1 MRADQQRLEDSLDI
15 RDPGRPAQPPTTDAK
30 EAQRPDAPARPN
42 TIAGASADG
51 LSNDLLNRAAR
62 AGIAEAEAR
71 EYSPALLT
79 KTLDRLERQSYAIDP
94 EPFPF
99 EEPTGFQPQPWQG
112 QPAAP
117 QYQQQPPAPDPRYQ
131 PPQQSQLPRLDPE
144 KYEPDLVQA
153 WDAQQQ
159 LILRQ
164 QQTLEAQQQQWQQ
177 WQQQQ
182 LAQQQAQAQ
191 QVQVQQFRQVEA
203 LITRDTDMKDVFG
216 DGPAQRVAPQ
226 HIQARAQLA
235 GLMDSLLERGVAS
248 DMDSAYRLAKT
259 SLYGQR
265 VSEQTQREISER
277 ARNSAGQFISRPTS
291 TNRTNELPHGTDR
304 AIAAVTAAM
313 RHGAAG

>member
-1 MRADQQRLEDSLDI
+1 
-15 RDPGRPAQPPTTDAK
+15 
-30 EAQRPDAPARPN
+30 
-42 TIAGASADG
+42 
-51 LSNDLLNRAAR
+51 
-62 AGIAEAEAR
+62 
-71 EYSPALLT
+71 
-79 KTLDRLERQSYAIDP
+79 
-94 EPFPF
+94 
-99 EEPTGFQPQPWQG
+99 
-112 QPAAP
+112 
-117 QYQQQPPAPDPRYQ
+117 
-131 PPQQSQLPRLDPE
+131 LPRLDPE

-291 TNRTNELPHGTDR
+291 TNRTNELPSWDR
-304 AIAAVTAAM
+304 PGHRRRYRCDAARRRWLAT
-313 RHGAAG
+313 